1 MILGYENKILD
12 LESRLYNKTEDFEC
26 VVEDI
31 KALEQ
36 ESEQLK
42 TKLTNIRNKHAL
54 LIGLSNELAN
64 DLLHDI
70 EALLNGVSR

>member
-1 MILGYENKILD
+1 MILGYENKILY

>member
-1 MILGYENKILD
+1 MILGYENKILY

-54 LIGLSNELAN
+54 LIGPSNELAN

-70 EALLNGVSR
+70 ESLLNGVSR

>member
-1 MILGYENKILD
+1 MKLSKEMNCYPVVIQDRAVRQVLTAKA
-12 LESRLYNKTEDFEC
+12 FE
-26 VVEDI
+26 
-31 KALEQ
+31 LEQ
-36 ESEQLK
+36 ENEQLK
-42 TKLTNIRNKHAL
+42 TKLTQIRNKHAL